1 MCNAILDAE
10 SIGMIWLRNGGETMN
25 NEAEMLLVFGVVWI
39 ALFVFF
45 YSRIAG
51 NKFKTKQDKS

>member
-1 MCNAILDAE
+1 MLDAE
-10 SIGMIWLRNGGETMN
+10 LTEMIWLRNGGETMN
-25 NEAEMLLVFGVVWI
+25 SEAEMLLVFGVVWI